1 MTAATPPVKEDE
13 LEDRGS
19 SSEYGLQEH
28 LSITKAVCEGLRFQE
43 WGSFFLLTFFSAKQR
58 SLAQPHSIAIL
69 MSQFLES
76 KGWLMGFSSRASS
89 IGQLINVF
97 PEANRKQ

>member
-43 WGSFFLLTFFSAKQR
+43 WGSFFIDIFCKTKI
-58 SLAQPHSIAIL
+58 P
-69 MSQFLES
+69 
-76 KGWLMGFSSRASS
+76 SRAT
-89 IGQLINVF
+89 
-97 PEANRKQ
+97 